1 MGEKSHEHGPD
12 ILIDFYKENR
22 IKSWQVDMAY
32 IEDWL
37 DALDDESVALVLAA
51 VGMLQERGPLLKRPL
66 VGAIEGSRFK
76 NMKEL
81 RPGSAGASEIR
92 ILFAFDPWRHAIL
105 LLGGDKRGQWHAW
118 YKRAIPEADRR
129 FEEHLE
135 AMRQRRGY
143 ESEP

>member
-1 MGEKSHEHGPD
+1 MGEKSHGHNPD
-12 ILIDFYKENR
+12 IPIDLYKENR

-37 DALDDESVALVLAA
+37 DTLDDESVALVLAA
-51 VGMLQERGPLLKRPL
+51 VGVLREQGPLLKRPL

-81 RPGSAGASEIR
+81 RPGSAGVSEIR
-92 ILFAFDPWRHAIL
+92 ILFAFDPRRHAIL
-105 LLGGDKRGQWHAW
+105 LLGGDKRGQWRAW

-129 FEEHLE
+129 FAEHLE
-135 AMRQRRGY
+135 TMR
-143 ESEP
+143 